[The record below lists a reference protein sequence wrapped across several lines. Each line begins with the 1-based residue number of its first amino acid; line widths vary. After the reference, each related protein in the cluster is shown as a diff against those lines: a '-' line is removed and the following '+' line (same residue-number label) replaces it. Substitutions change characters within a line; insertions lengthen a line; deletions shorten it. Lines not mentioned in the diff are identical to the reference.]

1 MNGHA
6 FKGAC
11 RDLGRMWK
19 SLKKCM
25 GSSRYFEFSMN
36 MEKHIR
42 NCLFTITLNKDFSD
56 GSPV

>member
-19 SLKKCM
+19 SLKKGM
-25 GSSRYFEFSMN
+25 QSNRYLEFSMN
-36 MEKHIR
+36 TKKHIR
-42 NCLFTITLNKDFSD
+42 NCLVAMTFNKNLSD
-56 GSPV
+56 ESPL

>member
-11 RDLGRMWK
+11 GDLGKMWK

-25 GSSRYFEFSMN
+25 GASRYFEFSMN
-36 MEKHIR
+36 KEKHIR
-42 NCLFTITLNKDFSD
+42 NCLVTMTLNKDFSD
-56 GSPV
+56 ESQI

>member
-19 SLKKCM
+19 CLKRGM
-25 GSSRYFEFSMN
+25 QSNRYFEFSMSKK
-36 MEKHIR
+36 KHIR
-42 NCLFTITLNKDFSD
+42 NCLVAMTLNKDLSD
-56 GSPV
+56 ENPL